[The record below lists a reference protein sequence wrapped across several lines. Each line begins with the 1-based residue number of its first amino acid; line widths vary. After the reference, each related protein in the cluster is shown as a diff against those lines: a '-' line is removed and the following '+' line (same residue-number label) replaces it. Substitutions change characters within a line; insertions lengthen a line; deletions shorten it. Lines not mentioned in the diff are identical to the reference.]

1 MIEAA
6 RRRPGQPLVMSQTT
20 LMAAVGTP
28 AFLTPTDAMTQIG
41 SMFDHGNSVGAALV
55 LLAVGAGLNLGLVA
69 WAWRS

>member
-1 MIEAA
+1 
-6 RRRPGQPLVMSQTT
+6 
-20 LMAAVGTP
+20 MAAVGTP